1 MRTWLNLGLAR
12 LEKHWG
18 RYPDWIN
25 AYVAAQTP
33 LAVQRQTIGEARF
46 VVFDTE
52 TTGLDPH
59 KDKIISVGA
68 VCLQG
73 WTVRVADTFEVYVRQ
88 AVMGERDAVLVHGL
102 LQRDLADGLDEVD
115 LLRQWLGYAGGD
127 VLVGHH
133 VWFDRE
139 IMSHTMRARGYC
151 PLLNRCL
158 DTLHLA
164 RRLETNRAQVEE
176 VKPGDYTLEALCQR
190 YHVPVY
196 ARHTAAGDAMM
207 TALLLA
213 KLLRRAQDRGLR
225 TVGDLC

>member
-1 MRTWLNLGLAR
+1 MRTWLNLGWAR
-12 LEKHWG
+12 LKMHWG
-18 RYPDWIN
+18 HYPDWIN
-25 AYVAAQTP
+25 AYVSAQAL
-33 LAVQRQTIGEARF
+33 LAVRRQPIEEARF
-46 VVFDTE
+46 VVFDAE
-52 TTGLDPH
+52 TTGLDPN

-73 WTVRVADTFEVYVRQ
+73 WTVRMADTFEVYVRQ
-88 AVMGERDAVLVHGL
+88 SVMGERDAVLVHGL
-102 LQRDLADGLDEVD
+102 LQRDLADGLEEAD
-115 LLRQWLGYAGGD
+115 LLRQWLSYAQGD

-133 VWFDRE
+133 VWFDRA
-139 IMSHTMRARGYC
+139 IMSHALRTRGYC
-151 PLLNRCL
+151 PLLNPSV

-190 YHVPVY
+190 YQVPIY